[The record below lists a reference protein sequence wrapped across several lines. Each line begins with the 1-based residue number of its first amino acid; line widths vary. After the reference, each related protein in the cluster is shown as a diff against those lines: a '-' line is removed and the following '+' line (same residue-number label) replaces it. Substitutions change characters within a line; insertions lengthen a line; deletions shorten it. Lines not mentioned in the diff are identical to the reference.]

1 MAKSDRFEALVM
13 PHLDAAYNLA
23 RWLVH
28 DPHLAE
34 DIVQEACVRAFR
46 FLDQL
51 RGEHARPW
59 FLGIVRNACFD
70 HLREPRPAQFHPDA
84 DEDDVDTGR
93 FGVEERT
100 PESIL
105 LQKCST
111 SQVDTAIAALPAAYR
126 EVIVLR
132 EMEEM
137 SYDLIAEVA
146 GVPIG
151 TVMSRLSRARG
162 MLRAALLPL
171 VRES

>member
-1 MAKSDRFEALVM
+1 MMKSDRFETIVL

-28 DPHLAE
+28 DPHQAE

-46 FLDQL
+46 FFDQL
-51 RGEHARPW
+51 RGNHARPW
-59 FLGIVRNACFD
+59 LLGIVRNACID
-70 HLREPRPAQFHPDA
+70 HLRERRAEQFLPDM
-84 DEDDVDTGR
+84 DEDYVDTGQY
-93 FGVEERT
+93 GVEAHT
-100 PESIL
+100 PESLL

-111 SQVDTAIAALPAAYR
+111 TQVDTAIAALPAAYR

-132 EMEEM
+132 EIEEM
-137 SYDLIAEVA
+137 SYELIAEVA

>member
-51 RGEHARPW
+51 RGEQARPW

-70 HLREPRPAQFHPDA
+70 HLREPRAAQFHPDA
-84 DEDDVDTGR
+84 DEDDVDTGQ

-111 SQVDTAIAALPAAYR
+111 TQVDTAIAALPAAYR

-171 VRES
+171 VREN